1 METKDVTYF
10 STLLS
15 IKAEEV
21 EGAITDGSLGEKVTA
36 LGLLGK
42 DQVETL
48 KTNYSKEVK
57 TTYLTELVDNAKK
70 GDLDEELY
78 KVIKGAT
85 YEMLEKDLS
94 KEYGVVKYDGVKDL
108 VSKVIKDKT
117 GQSNDK
123 ALQELTETHEA
134 LKKVNIKLVEEKE
147 EAVADAKT
155 DYEGKLLKREQKDVT
170 NEVPFDYSD
179 VKDEE
184 LEKFKSSRKEIV
196 NTVFNARYSL
206 VFDGDKTVVHD
217 KEGGLLKNGTTL
229 EPLDA
234 LDVMKSLAS
243 ELGMKLVSPESGGQ
257 GGRSSGGKG
266 GTTFATQEE
275 FEDHLKSKDI
285 APTSKE
291 GIDLFAKSGLAVTK

>member
-70 GDLDEELY
+70 GDLDEELF

-134 LKKVNIKLVEEKE
+134 LKKVNINLVEEKDKAITKAE
-147 EAVADAKT
+147 TDAAN
-155 DYEGKLLKREQKDVT
+155 KLLKRDQEDVK
-170 NEVPFDYSD
+170 NEVPFDYSN
-179 VKDEE
+179 VKDED
-184 LEKFKSSRKEIV
+184 LETYKTSRKETV
-196 NTVFNARYSL
+196 ETVFNARHTIAFEDDKVVVLKDGKVL
-206 VFDGDKTVVHD
+206 VNSV
-217 KEGGLLKNGTTL
+217 TL
-229 EPLDA
+229 ESLPM
-234 LDVMKSLAS
+234 LDVYKSISL
-243 ELGMKLVSPESGGQ
+243 ELGIPLISPESGGQ
-257 GGRSSGGKG
+257 GGKSSGGKG
-266 GTTFATQEE
+266 GLTFATQQE
-275 FEDHLKSKDI
+275 FEDHLESKGI

-291 GIDLFAKSGLAVTK
+291 GIELFSKSNLVVTK

>member
-10 STLLS
+10 STLLNL
-15 IKAEEV
+15 KAEEV

-70 GDLDEELY
+70 GDLDEELF

-134 LKKVNIKLVEEKE
+134 LKKVNINLVEEKDKAITKAE
-147 EAVADAKT
+147 TDAAN
-155 DYEGKLLKREQKDVT
+155 KLLKRDQEDVK
-170 NEVPFDYSD
+170 NEVPFDYSN
-179 VKDEE
+179 VKDED
-184 LEKFKSSRKEIV
+184 LETYKTSRKETV
-196 NTVFNARYSL
+196 ETVFNARHTIAFEDDKVIVLKDGKVL
-206 VFDGDKTVVHD
+206 VNSV
-217 KEGGLLKNGTTL
+217 TL
-229 EPLDA
+229 ESLPM
-234 LDVMKSLAS
+234 LDVYKSISL
-243 ELGMKLVSPESGGQ
+243 ELGIPLVSPESGGQ

-266 GTTFATQEE
+266 GLTFATQEE
-275 FEDHLKSKDI
+275 FEDHLKSKGI

-291 GIDLFAKSGLAVTK
+291 GIELFSKSNLVVTK